1 MAVGRLLV
9 EDMARSNKIEL
20 EIERSFSS
28 FIFYVVKNNGFYS
41 QTPLGGIGG
50 WSRSVCGGNSE
61 R

>member
-1 MAVGRLLV
+1 MAVGRLFV
-9 EDMARSNKIEL
+9 EDMASSNEIKV

-28 FIFYVVKNNGFYS
+28 FFYVVKNNGFYS

-50 WSRSVCGGNSE
+50 WSRSACGGNSE